1 VSTILRAI
9 PPIAHHAR
17 SPADSIKSRNPRS
30 SAFISGQY
38 CLFLRPFERKPDIIF
53 AMPRLPFAILLT
65 ALLPLAAAIP
75 GPVRVEQGQL
85 SGVPGSDPD
94 VRVYKGIPFAAPPTG
109 DLRWRAPKPAADW
122 PGVRKADQFSSTCM
136 QTPYAEGSLY
146 RSEPQ
151 PVSEDCLY
159 LNIWTAAKSASDK
172 RPVMV
177 WIHGGAFTRGSGSM
191 PTYNGENFAKKGV
204 VLVTVNYRLGIFG
217 FFAHPELTQESEHHS
232 SGNYGILD
240 EIAALQ
246 WVQKNIAAFGGDPKR
261 VTIFGES
268 AGSWAVNLLVASPLA
283 KGLFQRAIGESGANF
298 NKMTPLA
305 DLEKSG
311 LRVGSS
317 IQDLRAKSAED
328 MLKTLGA
335 FSVNVDGWLL
345 PTDVMTIF
353 EKGRQ
358 NDVPILIG
366 SNADEGT
373 AFMPPKITVAGFQ
386 TTAQSRFKDHADEL
400 LKIYPATSDAEAWKA
415 SAALMRDQ
423 TFGLQMRTW
432 ARMQTKTG
440 KSPAYLY
447 YFSRVPPG
455 PVGEHYGAFHASE
468 ISYVFGTED
477 IGKRTWES
485 ADRKLSYIMSSYW
498 INFAATGNPNG
509 RDRPSWP
516 KYDEN
521 KDLAL
526 GLGDEIRPI
535 PVPNKAG
542 LDFLAESR

>member
-1 VSTILRAI
+1 
-9 PPIAHHAR
+9 
-17 SPADSIKSRNPRS
+17 
-30 SAFISGQY
+30 
-38 CLFLRPFERKPDIIF
+38 
-53 AMPRLPFAILLT
+53 
-65 ALLPLAAAIP
+65 
-75 GPVRVEQGQL
+75 
-85 SGVPGSDPD
+85 
-94 VRVYKGIPFAAPPTG
+94 
-109 DLRWRAPKPAADW
+109 
-122 PGVRKADQFSSTCM
+122 
-136 QTPYAEGSLY
+136 
-146 RSEPQ
+146 
-151 PVSEDCLY
+151 
-159 LNIWTAAKSASDK
+159 
-172 RPVMV
+172 
-177 WIHGGAFTRGSGSM
+177 
-191 PTYNGENFAKKGV
+191 
-204 VLVTVNYRLGIFG
+204 
-217 FFAHPELTQESEHHS
+217 
-232 SGNYGILD
+232 
-240 EIAALQ
+240 
-246 WVQKNIAAFGGDPKR
+246 
-261 VTIFGES
+261 
-268 AGSWAVNLLVASPLA
+268 
-283 KGLFQRAIGESGANF
+283 
-298 NKMTPLA
+298 
-305 DLEKSG
+305 
-311 LRVGSS
+311 
-317 IQDLRAKSAED
+317 
-328 MLKTLGA
+328 
-335 FSVNVDGWLL
+335 
-345 PTDVMTIF
+345 
-353 EKGRQ
+353 
-358 NDVPILIG
+358 VPILIG

>member
-1 VSTILRAI
+1 MLRL
-9 PPIAHHAR
+9 PIA
-17 SPADSIKSRNPRS
+17 I
-30 SAFISGQY
+30 
-38 CLFLRPFERKPDIIF
+38 LFAAVF
-53 AMPRLPFAILLT
+53 
-65 ALLPLAAAIP
+65 PLAAAITD
-75 GPVRVEQGQL
+75 PVRVEQGQL
-85 SGVPGSDPD
+85 SGVPGADPA
-94 VRVYKGIPFAAPPTG
+94 VRVYKGIPFAAPPVG

-122 PGVRKADQFSSTCM
+122 PGVRKANQFSATCM
-136 QTPYAEGSLY
+136 QAPYPQGSMY
-146 RSEPQ
+146 YSEPE

-177 WIHGGAFTRGSGSM
+177 WIHGGAFTRGSGSA
-191 PTYNGENFAKKGV
+191 PTYNGENLSKKGV

-217 FFAHPELTQESEHHS
+217 FFAHPELTAESEHHS
-232 SGNYGILD
+232 SGDYGILD

-246 WVQKNIAAFGGDPKR
+246 WVQKNISAFGGDPKR

-268 AGSWAVNLLVASPLA
+268 AGSWAVNVLVASPLA

-298 NKMTPLA
+298 NKMAKLA

-311 LRVGSS
+311 MRAGPS
-317 IQDLRAKSAED
+317 IAELRAKSAED
-328 MLKTLGA
+328 VLKTPGA

-345 PTDVMTIF
+345 PTDVIAIF
-353 EKGRQ
+353 EQGRQ
-358 NDVPILIG
+358 NDVPVLIG

-373 AFMPPKITVAGFQ
+373 AFMPPKITVAAMQ
-386 TTAQSRFKDHADEL
+386 TTAKQRFGARAEQFAR
-400 LKIYPATSDAEAWKA
+400 IYPATSDEEAWKA

-432 ARMQTKTG
+432 ARMQAKTG

-447 YFSRVPPG
+447 YFSRVPAG
-455 PVGEHYGAFHASE
+455 GEHYGAFHASE
-468 ISYVFGTED
+468 IPYVFGTND
-477 IGKRTWES
+477 IGKRTWQD
-485 ADRKLSYIMSSYW
+485 ADRKLSETMSSYW
-498 INFAATGNPNG
+498 VNFATTGDPNG
-509 RDRPSWP
+509 KGLPSWP

-526 GLGDEIRPI
+526 NLDEKIQPI

>member
-1 VSTILRAI
+1 
-9 PPIAHHAR
+9 
-17 SPADSIKSRNPRS
+17 
-30 SAFISGQY
+30 
-38 CLFLRPFERKPDIIF
+38 
-53 AMPRLPFAILLT
+53 MPRLPLAIIL
-65 ALLPLAAAIP
+65 AAALPLAAAITD
-75 GPVRVEQGQL
+75 PVRVEQGQL
-85 SGVPGSDPD
+85 SGVPGTDPD
-94 VRVYKGIPFAAPPTG
+94 VRVYKGIPFAAPPVG

-122 PGVRKADQFSSTCM
+122 PGVRNADQFSATCM
-136 QTPYAEGSLY
+136 QTPYPEGSLY

-159 LNIWTAAKSASDK
+159 LNIWTAAKSASEK

-177 WIHGGAFTRGSGSM
+177 WIHGGAFTRGSGST
-191 PTYNGENFAKKGV
+191 PVYNGENFAKKGV

-232 SGNYGILD
+232 SGDYGILD

-268 AGSWAVNLLVASPLA
+268 AGSWAVNVLVASPLA

-298 NKMTPLA
+298 NKMTKLA

-311 LRVGSS
+311 ERAGS
-317 IQDLRAKSAED
+317 IQELRAKSAEEI
-328 MLKTLGA
+328 MKTQGA

-353 EKGRQ
+353 EKGQQ

-373 AFMPPKITVAGFQ
+373 AFMPAKITVAGLQ
-386 TTAQSRFKDHADEL
+386 ATAKQRFGANADQFSQ
-400 LKIYPATSDAEAWKA
+400 IYPATSDEEAWTA
-415 SAALMRDQ
+415 SAHLMRDQ

-432 ARMQTKTG
+432 ARMQSKTG
-440 KSPAYLY
+440 KAPAYLY
-447 YFSRVPPG
+447 YFSHVPPG
-455 PVGEHYGAFHASE
+455 AKYYGAYHASE
-468 ISYVFGTED
+468 IAYVFGTGRNWED
-477 IGKRTWES
+477 
-485 ADRKLSYIMSSYW
+485 ADRKLSDVMSSYW
-498 INFAATGNPNG
+498 VNFATTGNPNG
-509 RDRPSWP
+509 KGLPVWQR
-516 KYDEN
+516 YAEN

-526 GLGDEIRPI
+526 GLGDDIKAI
-535 PVPNKAG
+535 PVPNKPG
-542 LDFLAESR
+542 LDFLAGAK

>member
-1 VSTILRAI
+1 
-9 PPIAHHAR
+9 
-17 SPADSIKSRNPRS
+17 
-30 SAFISGQY
+30 
-38 CLFLRPFERKPDIIF
+38 
-53 AMPRLPFAILLT
+53 MPRLPLAIILI
-65 ALLPLAAAIP
+65 AALPLAAAITD
-75 GPVRVEQGQL
+75 PVRVEQGQL
-85 SGVPGSDPD
+85 SGIPGSDPD
-94 VRVYKGIPFAAPPTG
+94 VRVYKGIPFAAPPVD

-136 QTPYAEGSLY
+136 QTPYPEGSLY

-177 WIHGGAFTRGSGSM
+177 WIHGGAFTRGSGST
-191 PTYNGENFAKKGV
+191 PVYNGENFAKKGV

-232 SGNYGILD
+232 SGDYGILD

-268 AGSWAVNLLVASPLA
+268 AGSWAVNVLVASPLA

-298 NKMTPLA
+298 NRMTKLA

-311 LRVGSS
+311 ERAGS
-317 IQDLRAKSAED
+317 IKELRAKSAED
-328 MLKTLGA
+328 MMKTQGA

-353 EKGRQ
+353 EKGQQ

-373 AFMPPKITVAGFQ
+373 AFMPPKITIAGLQ
-386 TTAQSRFKDHADEL
+386 ATAKQRFGANADRFSQ
-400 LKIYPATSDAEAWKA
+400 IYPATSDEEAWTA
-415 SAALMRDQ
+415 SAHLMRDQ

-440 KSPAYLY
+440 MAPAYLY
-447 YFSRVPPG
+447 YFSHVPPG
-455 PVGEHYGAFHASE
+455 AKYYGAYHASE
-468 ISYVFGTED
+468 IAYVFGT
-477 IGKRTWES
+477 GRNWEE
-485 ADRKLSYIMSSYW
+485 ADRKLSEIMSSYW
-498 INFAATGNPNG
+498 VNFAATGNPNSKALP
-509 RDRPSWP
+509 DWQ
-516 KYDEN
+516 KYNEN

-526 GLGDEIRPI
+526 DFGDEIQAI

-542 LDFLAESR
+542 LDFLAGSK

>member
-1 VSTILRAI
+1 MILAAVI
-9 PPIAHHAR
+9 P
-17 SPADSIKSRNPRS
+17 
-30 SAFISGQY
+30 
-38 CLFLRPFERKPDIIF
+38 
-53 AMPRLPFAILLT
+53 LT
-65 ALLPLAAAIP
+65 AAIHD
-75 GPVRVEQGQL
+75 PVRVEQGQL
-85 SGVPGSDPD
+85 SGAAGSDPS
-94 VRVYKGIPFAAPPTG
+94 VRVYKGVPFAAPPVG

-122 PGVRKADQFSSTCM
+122 PGVRKADQFSATCM
-136 QTPYAEGSLY
+136 QTPYPQGSLY
-146 RSEPQ
+146 SSQAQ

-177 WIHGGAFTRGSGSM
+177 WIHGGAFTRGSGST
-191 PTYNGENFAKKGV
+191 PTYDGENLAKKGV
-204 VLVTVNYRLGIFG
+204 VLVTINYRLGIFG
-217 FFAHPELTQESEHHS
+217 FFAHPELTAESEHHS
-232 SGNYGILD
+232 SGDYGILD

-246 WVQKNIAAFGGDPKR
+246 WLQRNIAAFGGDAKR

-268 AGSWAVNLLVASPLA
+268 AGSWAVNVLVASPLA
-283 KGLFQRAIGESGANF
+283 KGLFQRAIGESGGNF
-298 NKMTPLA
+298 NKMTQLS

-311 LRVGSS
+311 ARVGPS
-317 IQDLRAKSAED
+317 IAELRMKSAEEI
-328 MLKTLGA
+328 LKTQGA

-358 NDVPILIG
+358 NDVPVLIG

-373 AFMPPKITVAGFQ
+373 AFMPPKITLAGMQ
-386 TTAQSRFKDHADEL
+386 ATAKQRFGARADQFAQ
-400 LKIYPATSDAEAWKA
+400 IYPATSDEEAWKA

-432 ARMQTKTG
+432 ARMQSKTG

-447 YFSRVPPG
+447 YFSRVPAG
-455 PVGEHYGAFHASE
+455 GEHYGAFHASE
-468 ISYVFGTED
+468 IPYVFGTAD
-477 IGKRTWES
+477 IGKRTWQE
-485 ADRKLSYIMSSYW
+485 ADHRLSEVMSSYW
-498 INFAATGNPNG
+498 VNFATTGNPNG
-509 RDRPSWP
+509 KGLPAWP

-521 KDLAL
+521 KDVAL
-526 GLGDEIRPI
+526 DLDENIRPI

>member
-1 VSTILRAI
+1 
-9 PPIAHHAR
+9 
-17 SPADSIKSRNPRS
+17 
-30 SAFISGQY
+30 
-38 CLFLRPFERKPDIIF
+38 
-53 AMPRLPFAILLT
+53 MPRLPLAILF
-65 ALLPLAAAIP
+65 AAILPLAAAIND
-75 GPVRVEQGQL
+75 PVRVEQGRL
-85 SGVPGSDPD
+85 SGVPGSDPG
-94 VRVYKGIPFAAPPTG
+94 VRVYKGVPFAAPPVG

-122 PGVRKADQFSSTCM
+122 AGVRKADQFSATCM
-136 QTPYAEGSLY
+136 QTPYPEGSLY
-146 RSEPQ
+146 RSDPQ

-159 LNIWTAAKSASDK
+159 LNIWTAAKSAADK

-177 WIHGGAFTRGSGSM
+177 WIHGGAFTRGSGST
-191 PTYNGENFAKKGV
+191 PTYNGETLAKKGV

-217 FFAHPELTQESEHHS
+217 FFAHPDLTRESEHHS
-232 SGNYGILD
+232 SGDYGILD

-268 AGSWAVNLLVASPLA
+268 AGSWAVNVLVASPLS

-298 NKMTPLA
+298 NKMTKLD

-311 LRVGSS
+311 ARAGS

-328 MLKTLGA
+328 VLKMTGA

-345 PTDVMTIF
+345 PTDVITIF
-353 EKGRQ
+353 EKGQQ
-358 NDVPILIG
+358 NDVPVLIG

-373 AFMPPKITVAGFQ
+373 AFMPPKITLAGFEG
-386 TTAQSRFKDHADEL
+386 TAKQRFGANADRF
-400 LKIYPATSDAEAWKA
+400 LKIYPATSDDEAWKA

-423 TFGLQMRTW
+423 TFGVQMRTW

-455 PVGEHYGAFHASE
+455 PLSEHYGAFHASE
-468 ISYVFGTED
+468 ISYVFGTGDLGRRPWQE
-477 IGKRTWES
+477 
-485 ADRKLSYIMSSYW
+485 ADRKLSDAMSSYW
-498 INFAATGNPNG
+498 VNFATSGNPNAKG
-509 RDRPSWP
+509 LPPWPS
-516 KYDEN
+516 YDEN

-526 GLGDEIRPI
+526 GLGDRIETI
-535 PVPNKAG
+535 PVPNKPG
-542 LDFLAESR
+542 LDFLVGSR

>member
-1 VSTILRAI
+1 
-9 PPIAHHAR
+9 
-17 SPADSIKSRNPRS
+17 
-30 SAFISGQY
+30 
-38 CLFLRPFERKPDIIF
+38 
-53 AMPRLPFAILLT
+53 MPRPLITIVFA
-65 ALLPLAAAIP
+65 AVLPLAAAITD
-75 GPVRVEQGQL
+75 PVRVEQGQL
-85 SGVPGSDPD
+85 SGVPGSTPG
-94 VRVYKGIPFAAPPTG
+94 VRVYKGIPFAAPPVG

-122 PGVRKADQFSSTCM
+122 PGVRKADQFSATCM
-136 QTPYAEGSLY
+136 QTPYPEGSLY

-177 WIHGGAFTRGSGSM
+177 WIHGGAFTRGSGSL
-191 PTYNGENFAKKGV
+191 PVYDGENLANKGV
-204 VLVTVNYRLGIFG
+204 VVVTVNYRLGAFG

-232 SGNYGILD
+232 SGDYGILD

-246 WVQKNIAAFGGDPKR
+246 WVQKNIASFGGDPKN

-268 AGSWAVNLLVASPLA
+268 AGSWAVNVLVASPLT

-298 NKMTPLA
+298 NKMTNLA
-305 DLEKSG
+305 DLEKTG
-311 LRVGSS
+311 ARGGP
-317 IQDLRAKSAED
+317 IKDLRAKSAED
-328 MLKTLGA
+328 IMKIQG

-353 EKGRQ
+353 EKGQQ

-373 AFMPPKITVAGFQ
+373 AFVPAKISLAGFQ
-386 TTAQSRFKDHADEL
+386 ATVKQRFGANSEEF
-400 LKIYPATSDAEAWKA
+400 LKIYPATSDDEAWQA
-415 SAALMRDQ
+415 SAHLMRDT

-432 ARMQTKTG
+432 ARLQTKTG

-447 YFSRVPPG
+447 YFSHVPPG
-455 PVGEHYGAFHASE
+455 AGHYGAYHASE
-468 ISYVFGTED
+468 IAYVFGT
-477 IGKRTWES
+477 GRAWEE
-485 ADRKLSYIMSSYW
+485 ADRKLSQAVSSYW
-498 INFAATGNPNG
+498 VNFATTGNPNG
-509 RDRPSWP
+509 KDLPAWQ
-516 KYDEN
+516 KYDEK

-526 GLGDEIRPI
+526 GLGDEVQPI

-542 LDFLAESR
+542 LDFLAASR

>member
-1 VSTILRAI
+1 
-9 PPIAHHAR
+9 
-17 SPADSIKSRNPRS
+17 
-30 SAFISGQY
+30 
-38 CLFLRPFERKPDIIF
+38 
-53 AMPRLPFAILLT
+53 MPRLPLAIIL
-65 ALLPLAAAIP
+65 AAVLPLAAAITD
-75 GPVRVEQGQL
+75 PVRVEQGQL

-94 VRVYKGIPFAAPPTG
+94 VRVYKGIPFAAPPVG
-109 DLRWRAPKPAADW
+109 DLRWRAPKPSADW
-122 PGVRKADQFSSTCM
+122 PGVRKADQFSATCM
-136 QTPYAEGSLY
+136 QTPYPEGSLY

-177 WIHGGAFTRGSGSM
+177 WIHGGAFTRGSGST
-191 PTYNGENFAKKGV
+191 PIYNGEKLAKKGV

-232 SGNYGILD
+232 SGDYGILD

-268 AGSWAVNLLVASPLA
+268 AGSWAVNVLVASPLT

-298 NKMTPLA
+298 NKMTKLA

-311 LRVGSS
+311 ERAGS
-317 IQDLRAKSAED
+317 IKELRAKSAED
-328 MLKTLGA
+328 VMKTQGA

-345 PTDVMTIF
+345 PTDVMSIF
-353 EKGRQ
+353 EKGQQ

-373 AFMPPKITVAGFQ
+373 AFMPPKITVAGLQ
-386 TTAQSRFKDHADEL
+386 ATAKQRFGASVDQFSQ
-400 LKIYPATSDAEAWKA
+400 IYPATSDEEAWTA
-415 SAALMRDQ
+415 SAHLMRDQ

-440 KSPAYLY
+440 KSPAFLY
-447 YFSRVPPG
+447 YFSHVPPG
-455 PVGEHYGAFHASE
+455 AKHYGAYHASE
-468 ISYVFGTED
+468 IAYVFGT
-477 IGKRTWES
+477 GRNWEE
-485 ADRKLSYIMSSYW
+485 ADRTLSDVISWYW
-498 INFAATGNPNG
+498 VNFAATGNPNSKTLP
-509 RDRPSWP
+509 DWQ

-526 GLGDEIRPI
+526 GLGDEIQAI
-535 PVPNKAG
+535 PLPNKAG
-542 LDFLAESR
+542 LDFLAGSK

>member
-1 VSTILRAI
+1 
-9 PPIAHHAR
+9 
-17 SPADSIKSRNPRS
+17 
-30 SAFISGQY
+30 
-38 CLFLRPFERKPDIIF
+38 
-53 AMPRLPFAILLT
+53 MPSLHFAIVL
-65 ALLPLAAAIP
+65 AAILPLAAAITD
-75 GPVRVEQGQL
+75 PVRVEQGQL
-85 SGVPGSDPD
+85 SGVPGSDPS
-94 VRVYKGIPFAAPPTG
+94 VRVFKGIPFAAPPTG

-122 PGVRKADQFSSTCM
+122 PGVRKADQFSATCM
-136 QTPYAEGSLY
+136 QTPYPEGSLY

-177 WIHGGAFTRGSGSM
+177 WIHGGAFTRGSGSL

-204 VLVTVNYRLGIFG
+204 VLVTVNYRLGVFG

-240 EIAALQ
+240 EIAALK

-268 AGSWAVNLLVASPLA
+268 AGSWAVNVLVASPLA

-311 LRVGSS
+311 LRVGPS
-317 IQDLRAKSAED
+317 IQELRARPAAEV
-328 MLKTLGA
+328 LKALGA
-335 FSVNVDGWLL
+335 YSVNVDGWLL

-353 EKGRQ
+353 EKGQQ

-373 AFMPPKITVAGFQ
+373 AFMPAKITVAALEA
-386 TTAQSRFKDHADEL
+386 TAKQRFQSRVDEFARV
-400 LKIYPATSDAEAWKA
+400 YPATSDAEAWKA
-415 SAALMRDQ
+415 SAALMRDS

-432 ARMQTKTG
+432 ARMQTKSG

-468 ISYVFGTED
+468 ISYVFGTAD
-477 IGKRTWES
+477 IGRRTWDDS
-485 ADRKLSYIMSSYW
+485 DRKLSDVMSSYW
-498 INFAATGNPNG
+498 VNFATTGNPNG
-509 RDRPSWP
+509 KSLPTWP
-516 KYDEN
+516 NYDEN

>member
-1 VSTILRAI
+1 
-9 PPIAHHAR
+9 
-17 SPADSIKSRNPRS
+17 
-30 SAFISGQY
+30 
-38 CLFLRPFERKPDIIF
+38 
-53 AMPRLPFAILLT
+53 MPRLPFALVF
-65 ALLPLAAAIP
+65 AVLPLAAAITD
-75 GPVRVEQGQL
+75 PVRVEQGKI
-85 SGVPGSDPD
+85 SGTQGSTPD
-94 VRVYKGIPFAAPPTG
+94 VRVFKGIPFAAPPIG

-122 PGVRKADQFSSTCM
+122 AGVRKADQFSATCM
-136 QTPYAEGSLY
+136 QTPYPQGSLY
-146 RSEPQ
+146 YSEAQ

-177 WIHGGAFTRGSGSM
+177 WIHGGAFTRGSGST
-191 PTYNGENFAKKGV
+191 PTYNGENLAKKGV
-204 VLVTVNYRLGIFG
+204 VLVTINYRLGIFG

-232 SGNYGILD
+232 SGDYGILD
-240 EIAALQ
+240 EVAALQ

-268 AGSWAVNLLVASPLA
+268 AGSWAVNVLVASPLT

-298 NKMTPLA
+298 NKMANLA
-305 DLEKSG
+305 DLEKAG
-311 LRVGSS
+311 LRAGAS
-317 IQDLRAKSAED
+317 IQELRAKSAED
-328 MLKTLGA
+328 VLKTLGS

-353 EKGRQ
+353 EKGQQ
-358 NDVPILIG
+358 NDVPVLIG

-373 AFMPPKITVAGFQ
+373 AFMPPKITVAGMQ
-386 TTAQSRFKDHADEL
+386 ATAKQRFGARADQFSQV
-400 LKIYPATSDAEAWKA
+400 YPASSDEEAWKS

-455 PVGEHYGAFHASE
+455 NEHYGAFHASE
-468 ISYVFGTED
+468 IPYIFGTAD
-477 IGKRTWES
+477 IGKRTWQDT
-485 ADRKLSYIMSSYW
+485 DRKLSDVMSSYW
-498 INFAATGNPNG
+498 VNFATSGNPNG
-509 RDRPSWP
+509 KGLPPWP
-516 KYDEN
+516 KYEEN

-526 GLGDEIRPI
+526 GLGDQIQPI

>member
-1 VSTILRAI
+1 
-9 PPIAHHAR
+9 
-17 SPADSIKSRNPRS
+17 
-30 SAFISGQY
+30 
-38 CLFLRPFERKPDIIF
+38 
-53 AMPRLPFAILLT
+53 MPRLPLAIILT
-65 ALLPLAAAIP
+65 AALPLAAAITD
-75 GPVRVEQGQL
+75 PVRVEQGQL
-85 SGVPGSDPD
+85 SGIPGSDPE
-94 VRVYKGIPFAAPPTG
+94 VRVYKGIPFAAPPVG

-122 PGVRKADQFSSTCM
+122 PGVRKADQFSATCM

-177 WIHGGAFTRGSGSM
+177 WIHGGAFTRGSGST
-191 PTYNGENFAKKGV
+191 PVYNGENFAKKGV

-217 FFAHPELTQESEHHS
+217 FFAHSELTQESEHHS
-232 SGNYGILD
+232 SGDYGILD

-268 AGSWAVNLLVASPLA
+268 AGSWAVNVLVASPLT

-298 NKMTPLA
+298 NKMTKLA

-311 LRVGSS
+311 ERAGS
-317 IQDLRAKSAED
+317 IKELRAKSAED
-328 MLKTLGA
+328 IMKTQGA

-353 EKGRQ
+353 EKGQQ

-373 AFMPPKITVAGFQ
+373 PFMPAKITVAGLQ
-386 TTAQSRFKDHADEL
+386 ATAKQRFGANADQFSQ
-400 LKIYPATSDAEAWKA
+400 IYPATSDEEAWTA
-415 SAALMRDQ
+415 SAHLMRDQ

-432 ARMQTKTG
+432 ARMQSKTG

-447 YFSRVPPG
+447 YFSHVPPG
-455 PVGEHYGAFHASE
+455 AKYYGAYHASE
-468 ISYVFGTED
+468 IAYVFGTGRNWED
-477 IGKRTWES
+477 
-485 ADRKLSYIMSSYW
+485 ADRKLSEVMSSYW
-498 INFAATGNPNG
+498 VNFATTGNPNSKTLPDWQ
-509 RDRPSWP
+509 R
-516 KYDEN
+516 YDEN

-526 GLGDEIRPI
+526 GLGDQIQAI

-542 LDFLAESR
+542 LDFLAGSK